1 MKSENKLYMWYFL
14 SKEVIQLFLVVE
26 NIITDLRKAG
36 IHITQKVF
44 DYLNEFIDIQ
54 NSNVEKLDIASWRDL
69 KGKTVLVVQDKDIIA
84 VYGDG
89 KFMYNPNK
97 IKSSEVP
104 DYDVY
109 EVLIGGV
116 HVQNRRQQRR
126 DYLSGL
132 VKTNDVAYYNTPSSS
147 TYIWDKD
154 WNTEVNKV
162 YYSKLLQRNH
172 LGKYAEQLDDA
183 YDVVKELI
191 DQRKDRLTGKRTEY
205 DRMITGI
212 SKQIGKIEDEMIAAE
227 RDFSFDVDKLK
238 KELSKLPRLIKDAKD
253 FIDTENK
260 EFAIAAKFNG
270 TGKRKPIPYDIIK
283 K

>member
-1 MKSENKLYMWYFL
+1 M
-14 SKEVIQLFLVVE
+14 FLVVE

-36 IHITQKVF
+36 IRITQKVF

-54 NSNVEKLDIASWRDL
+54 NSNVEKLDIESWRDL
-69 KGKTVLVVQDKDIIA
+69 KGKTVLVVDGEDIIA

-89 KFMYNPNK
+89 KFMYNLNK
-97 IKSSEVP
+97 IKSSEIP
-104 DYDVY
+104 NYDVY
-109 EVLIGGV
+109 DVLVGGV

-132 VKTNDVAYYNTPSSS
+132 VRTKDIDYVNAPTSS

-154 WNTEVNKV
+154 WNPEVNKV

-172 LGKYAEQLDDA
+172 LGKYAKQLDDA

-260 EFAIAAKFNG
+260 EFAVAKKYNG
-270 TGKRKPIPYDIIK
+270 TGKRKPIPHDIIK